1 MTNSTNEDLQCLWS
15 PSPMDKRHWTRHFHW
30 RHSSITKDSMDTI
43 CHLEHLSKNLPPFG
57 NNWRRWRNNLQLFH
71 VILPRWFIFSWFSI
85 NVRGRGGAVWEKRM
99 SLVEAIEDIEWTGED
114 CRQSLVQIFW
124 RMWNNAMKRR
134 KLSTWKMFLV
144 WRKSFKSSMK
154 WNNRSEEEEEEE
166 ENSSDERDSFFGR
179 SFPMNWYHSDK
190 KLFKWN
196 FFFIGLDN
204 DHRGRGNW
212 SIFGIG
218 QQVEMFISQ
227 PLDKSL
233 DKLSFRNWR
242 LKRIA
247 PQWGFWVNCCKRKR
261 GGKNSSIVNIER
273 NIRHSMM
280 FVFFFMII
288 SSRRTKNEFE
298 KNWNHTMKLWKKSRG
313 NISIRVHL
321 SMASFGTMEINGC
334 PCFSLLSSDRCPT
347 NRSV

>member
-1 MTNSTNEDLQCLWS
+1 
-15 PSPMDKRHWTRHFHW
+15 MDKRHWTRHFHW
-30 RHSSITKDSMDTI
+30 RHSSITKDSMDII

-85 NVRGRGGAVWEKRM
+85 NLRGEGGVREKNV
-99 SLVEAIEDIEWTGED
+99 LVEAIEDIEWTGGRLSSITRSDLLTNVEQCD
-114 CRQSLVQIFW
+114 EETKIVNVENVLGLEKEFQIIDEMEQSI
-124 RMWNNAMKRR
+124 RR
-134 KLSTWKMFLV
+134 RRGRGGGGGKFQW
-144 WRKSFKSSMK
+144 W
-154 WNNRSEEEEEEE
+154 
-166 ENSSDERDSFFGR
+166 ERFILWPIVPND
-179 SFPMNWYHSDK
+179 WYHSDK

-204 DHRGRGNW
+204 DQRGRGNW

-233 DKLSFRNWR
+233 DKLSFRNSR

-273 NIRHSMM
+273 NIPHWMM
-280 FVFFFMII
+280 FVFFFTII
-288 SSRRTKNEFE
+288 S
-298 KNWNHTMKLWKKSRG
+298 SRG

-321 SMASFGTMEINGC
+321 SIASFGTMEINGC
-334 PCFSLLSSDRCPT
+334 ACFSLLSCDRCPT